1 MQMSITTPKIIKEN
15 ENLKFLIKI
24 QKLIENND
32 FLNSLINR
40 QDYKVIMEILNNEKL
55 NLEEKQKKKKII
67 NLVFLGTII
76 TYSVYFE

>member
-32 FLNSLINR
+32 FLNSLTNR

-55 NLEEKQKKKKII
+55 NLEEKQQKII
-67 NLVFLGTII
+67 KLVFYANII
-76 TYSVYFE
+76 EVRFK

>member
-55 NLEEKQKKKKII
+55 NLEEKQKKKK
-67 NLVFLGTII
+67 N
-76 TYSVYFE
+76 Y